1 LEKLAV
7 GEFKTLPTV
16 CNGGLKLSLCEKQ
29 EYFRQG
35 LRTYI
40 FSPFND
46 TVIVDCTGKQN
57 WLPMKAGTVV
67 VRSSH
72 CLTSTSDLLIPST
85 GIVGKPI
92 SVTSVMADFED
103 TLLGLDSVLD
113 DISVSHAIS
122 LSNQTTF
129 LSSFLESAKT
139 ESVDLGSAAT
149 ELKKFKTVDFLA
161 NYTVFDFNMDM
172 PLGISNAV
180 TGAYMSLAV
189 MMFFISF
196 LCCCT
201 CKCFRSA
208 VFKLLGALWGLV
220 WDI

>member
-1 LEKLAV
+1 L
-7 GEFKTLPTV
+7 G
-16 CNGGLKLSLCEKQ
+16 LCEKQ

-46 TVIVDCTGKQN
+46 TVIVDCTGNQS

-67 VRSSH
+67 VRSSD

-92 SVTSVMADFED
+92 SVKGVMADFED

-149 ELKKFKTVDFLA
+149 ELKKFKTVDYLS

-189 MMFFISF
+189 LMFSCHFSAAVRANASGARF
-196 LCCCT
+196 LNC
-201 CKCFRSA
+201 
-208 VFKLLGALWGLV
+208 
-220 WDI
+220 

>member
-1 LEKLAV
+1 
-7 GEFKTLPTV
+7 
-16 CNGGLKLSLCEKQ
+16 
-29 EYFRQG
+29 
-35 LRTYI
+35 
-40 FSPFND
+40 
-46 TVIVDCTGKQN
+46 
-57 WLPMKAGTVV
+57 
-67 VRSSH
+67 
-72 CLTSTSDLLIPST
+72 
-85 GIVGKPI
+85 
-92 SVTSVMADFED
+92 MANFED

-139 ESVDLGSAAT
+139 ESVDLGNAAT
-149 ELKKFKTVDFLA
+149 ELKKFKTVDYLS

-208 VFKLLGALWGLV
+208 VFKLLGALWDLV
-220 WDI
+220 WDIVSRESERGES

>member
-1 LEKLAV
+1 V

-16 CNGGLKLSLCEKQ
+16 CSGGLKLSLCEKQ

-35 LRTYI
+35 MKTYI

-46 TVIVDCTGKQN
+46 TVIVDCSGKQS
-57 WLPMKAGTVV
+57 WLPMKAGTAV

-72 CLTSTSDLLIPST
+72 CVTSTSDLLIPST
-85 GIVGKPI
+85 RIVGKPI
-92 SVTSVMADFED
+92 SVTGVMANFED

-122 LSNQTTF
+122 LNNQSTF

-139 ESVDLGSAAT
+139 ESVDLGNAAT
-149 ELKKFKTVDFLA
+149 ELKKFKTVERLS

-201 CKCFRSA
+201 
-208 VFKLLGALWGLV
+208 
-220 WDI
+220 